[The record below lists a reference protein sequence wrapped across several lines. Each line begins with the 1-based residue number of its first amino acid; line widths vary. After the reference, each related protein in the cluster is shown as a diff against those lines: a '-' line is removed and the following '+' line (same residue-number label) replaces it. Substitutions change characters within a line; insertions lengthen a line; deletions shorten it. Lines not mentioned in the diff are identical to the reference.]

1 MLVAGPAV
9 AIAVT
14 ILHSLGF
21 VFGWGIPKL
30 LGYSERV
37 ARTTSVETG
46 IQSSALAVVLATR
59 HFPNP
64 IHSSL
69 PGALSGT
76 VQSILGMSSL
86 SKSSSAQLSTQR
98 WRYSDRPSIT
108 TLNSSTLFL
117 QADVA

>member
-76 VQSILGMSSL
+76 VQSILGMSSSNL
-86 SKSSSAQLSTQR
+86 PLRHCACIQQ
-98 WRYSDRPSIT
+98 WHYSDRP
-108 TLNSSTLFL
+108 
-117 QADVA
+117 